1 MNDRLR
7 LFFRR
12 RNKLINPRYQ
22 VKVAI
27 AVSVSLFAY
36 SIIFGALIFYPLSTQ
51 LSYGDGNGMIA
62 AEILALHKRLWPAVL
77 LVALLVF
84 IQVVLASHR
93 VAGPIYRLEKALMEL
108 ARGNYKERMRLRKG
122 DQFRE
127 VEPIVNS
134 LAESLEKAER
144 SGAFARAEA
153 AERLKEIRR
162 LAGSSG
168 AKESGDI
175 KKKADEA
182 LRILGIDG

>member
-27 AVSVSLFAY
+27 AAAVSLFAY

-51 LSYGDGNGMIA
+51 LSSGDGNGMIA

-144 SGAFARAEA
+144 SGALPQAKAEEQLNQILSNARA
-153 AERLKEIRR
+153 LDTK
-162 LAGSSG
+162 
-168 AKESGDI
+168 KSGDI
-175 KKKADEA
+175 KKKA
-182 LRILGIDG
+182 

>member
-27 AVSVSLFAY
+27 AAAVSLFVY

-51 LSYGDGNGMIA
+51 ISSGDANGAIA
-62 AEILALHKRLWPAVL
+62 AEILALHKRLWPAVF

-93 VAGPIYRLEKALMEL
+93 VAGPVYRLEKVLTEL
-108 ARGNYKERMRLRKG
+108 ARGNYKERMRLRKS

-127 VEPIVNS
+127 VEPIVNG

-144 SGAFARAEA
+144 RGLLARAEA
-153 AERLKEIRR
+153 VEMLREIRG
-162 LAGSSG
+162 LAASSG
-168 AKESGDI
+168 AKEAGDI
-175 KKKADEA
+175 KKKADDA
-182 LRILGIDG
+182 LRILGIDE